1 MSNLKSLRDVLDDG
15 CGSLKDK
22 YYEEVKKA
30 AKDWIEE
37 IEKEV
42 EVDSSKVFKCS
53 VNEDGDFEYWYEGKV
68 EDQIQE
74 TSIALIAWIKL
85 FFNLED

>member
-1 MSNLKSLRDVLDDG
+1 MSDLKSLRDILDNG
-15 CGSLKDK
+15 SESLKDRT
-22 YYEEVKKA
+22 YEEIRNA
-30 AKDWIEE
+30 AKDWIKE

-42 EVDSSKVFKCS
+42 NVDSSRIIKS
-53 VNEDGDFEYWYEGKV
+53 TINDDGDFEYWYEDKV